1 MVGFALFNHPLHIF
15 VSILHIFS
23 LQLIHKLQGSQEVIE
38 VLALRTMRFVHIAQ
52 LDDCLQLMLECF
64 LILIPFDL
72 VFNLC
77 FDIFDIGQSIF
88 FLDLLHIDIGVVPL
102 QQLDTF
108 DQFLVLEFHLIQ
120 FGQQQLEF
128 SDLCD
133 ILCFHLQSSGCQG

>member
-1 MVGFALFNHPLHIF
+1 MF
-15 VSILHIFS
+15 
-23 LQLIHKLQGSQEVIE
+23 
-38 VLALRTMRFVHIAQ
+38 
-52 LDDCLQLMLECF
+52 ECF

-72 VFNLC
+72 VLNLC

-120 FGQQQLEF
+120 LGQQQLEF

-133 ILCFHLQSSGCQG
+133 ILCFHLQSSGGQGRGFGYGWQFSLIVG